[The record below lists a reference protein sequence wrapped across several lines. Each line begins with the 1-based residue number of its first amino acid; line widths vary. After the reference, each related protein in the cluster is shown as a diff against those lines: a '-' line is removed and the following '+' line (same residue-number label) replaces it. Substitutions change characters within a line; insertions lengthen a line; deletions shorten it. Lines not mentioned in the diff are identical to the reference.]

1 MHGNTIKSTSGY
13 KTRPSIAYAAR
24 SEVASSPCT
33 GRGHHPG
40 GVHFEMTGQNVTEC
54 IGGAERDH
62 RRGSLDRYHTHCDPR
77 LNADQSLELA
87 FLDGQIYNAALLI
100 EKGAIQAVCL
110 KHHLPNYGVF
120 DEQRTFTAGP
130 LPDPVLFRG
139 IKLGIL
145 ICEDMWFP
153 DVAANLK
160 KKGAEIL
167 VVPNASPFESRKNDI
182 RSNYAR
188 KRARE
193 TGLPLI
199 YVNQVGGQDEL
210 IFDGLS
216 FILRADGQPILQG
229 REFEEGLYHDVLTE
243 NNQGQWFAAA
253 QSIIPPMEQ
262 PESIYHALMTGLR
275 DYITKNNFPGIL
287 IGISGGIDSALST
300 AIAVDALGPE
310 MVHGVFMPSRFTSQ
324 DSREDAEALAKNLGI
339 HLDDIS
345 IENPVQ
351 AFGEILKP
359 HFTSETPSI
368 TFENIQPRAR
378 GLILMALSNATGYM
392 VLSTGNKSEVAVGY
406 ATLYG
411 DMCGGYN
418 VLKDI
423 YKTQVYELSEWR
435 NKHRPQGALGP
446 AGAIIP
452 ARSVTKA
459 PTAELKDNQTDQDT
473 LPPYDELD
481 GILNCLI
488 EEDLGVEEIV
498 NRGHNR
504 ETVARVWKMLDNAEY
519 KRRQAAPGVKITTR
533 AFGRDRRYPITNRFV
548 NIIEKKSA

>member
-1 MHGNTIKSTSGY
+1 M
-13 KTRPSIAYAAR
+13 
-24 SEVASSPCT
+24 
-33 GRGHHPG
+33 
-40 GVHFEMTGQNVTEC
+40 
-54 IGGAERDH
+54 
-62 RRGSLDRYHTHCDPR
+62 
-77 LNADQSLELA
+77 
-87 FLDGQIYNAALLI
+87 
-100 EKGAIQAVCL
+100 
-110 KHHLPNYGVF
+110 
-120 DEQRTFTAGP
+120 
-130 LPDPVLFRG
+130 FRG

-153 DVAANLK
+153 DVADNLK

-167 VVPNASPFESRKNDI
+167 VVPNASPFDSRKNDI

-199 YVNQVGGQDEL
+199 YVNQTGGQDEL

-229 REFEEGLYHDVLTE
+229 KEFEEGIYHDILTE
-243 NNQGQWFAAA
+243 NAQGQWFAAT
-253 QSIIPPMEQ
+253 QTINQPYEQ
-262 PESIYHALMTGLR
+262 PESIYQALMTGLR
-275 DYITKNNFPGIL
+275 DYITKNNFSGVL
-287 IGISGGIDSALST
+287 IGISGGIDSALSAT
-300 AIAVDALGPE
+300 IAVDALGPE

-324 DSREDAEALAKNLGI
+324 DSLEDAKALAKNLGI
-339 HLDDIS
+339 HLDNIS

-368 TFENIQPRAR
+368 TFENIQPRTR

-411 DMCGGYN
+411 DMCGGFN

-423 YKTQVYELSEWR
+423 YKTEVYELSNWR
-435 NKHRPQGALGP
+435 NTHRPKSALGP
-446 AGAIIP
+446 IGAMIP
-452 ARSVTKA
+452 ARSITKA

-488 EEDLGVEEIV
+488 EEDLGVDEIV
-498 NRGHNR
+498 NRGHDR

-533 AFGRDRRYPITNRFV
+533 AFGRDRRYPITNHFV
-548 NIIEKKSA
+548 NIIEKKRA